1 MSPADRGGGDHGG
14 VGYSLTDAS
23 ALGLDLARTP
33 GGVGAAGVLLRG
45 LLGPLDDLVPA
56 RAPADLAV
64 ARARA
69 VALLGPPAPTVVD
82 LTGVGSGAGSGAGS
96 GVGSG
101 VGSGP
106 ASGERVPG
114 DRAAVL
120 RSRKLLR
127 RLGAVHLGTVDD
139 LLALAAD
146 LPRLAPA
153 STSAWPGEGSALAV
167 VEALEA
173 DRGEVLADAVLAALV
188 RDRPDPA
195 APVLAR
201 ALEHRLDPP
210 APERAGLPPLPPPGR
225 ALLADSSP
233 VAVATAGLL
242 RRIAATPDAAR
253 TLSATGPAPDVWAEH
268 MHEAAWAVAT
278 TGRTRLAAA
287 AQLELLRCL
296 DAAGVDGAAC
306 VGGAWNPCSAA
317 VQAHVVADVLG
328 SHSWTELTADLMAVL
343 PA

>member
-1 MSPADRGGGDHGG
+1 

-33 GGVGAAGVLLRG
+33 GGVGAAEVLLRG

-69 VALLGPPAPTVVD
+69 VALLGPPPPTVVD
-82 LTGVGSGAGSGAGS
+82 LTGAGLGLGDGSDAA
-96 GVGSG
+96 
-101 VGSGP
+101 
-106 ASGERVPG
+106 APG
-114 DRAAVL
+114 DRAALL

-127 RLGAVHLGTVDD
+127 RLGAVHLGTVED

-153 STSAWPGEGSALAV
+153 STSAWPGEGSTLAV
-167 VEALEA
+167 VEALDA

-188 RDRPDPA
+188 RTRPDPA

-210 APERAGLPPLPPPGR
+210 APERAGLPPLPAPGR
-225 ALLADSSP
+225 ALLADPSP

-242 RRIAATPDAAR
+242 RRIAATPDAAC
-253 TLSATGPAPDVWAEH
+253 TLSATGSAPDVWAEH

-306 VGGAWNPCSAA
+306 VGGAWHPCSAA